1 MGFEIAIG
9 LAQSGADV
17 VIADRNESQGRW
29 AVGRIRPLAPGS
41 LIRFE
46 TLDLSSLS
54 AVTDFV
60 GRVVRLER
68 PVDLLVN
75 NAGVMGL
82 PQRQVSAD
90 GFEMQ
95 LATNYLGHFALTA
108 KLLPLLRPGFD
119 PRVVQVGSLSHRMGT
134 IHWNDLQMERRYAPM
149 RAYNQSKLAQLMF
162 AFELQR
168 RSDSGRWGVLSVAAH
183 PGYART
189 KLFAHGPGRRS
200 VMHRLHQG
208 LGVFL
213 SHSAAS
219 GAVPV
224 LFAATS
230 PKAMPGGYYGPQG
243 VFGLAGPPGAAG
255 ISERALDYEA
265 ARRLWDVS
273 IELTGA
279 EWPVEQVTHKAA
291 GLTGTN

>member
-1 MGFEIAIG
+1 MAAVSEF
-9 LAQSGADV
+9 V
-17 VIADRNESQGRW
+17 SQI
-29 AVGRIRPLAPGS
+29 VK
-41 LIRFE
+41 
-46 TLDLSSLS
+46 
-54 AVTDFV
+54 
-60 GRVVRLER
+60 LER

-75 NAGVMGL
+75 NAAVMGL
-82 PQRQVSAD
+82 PRRQVSVD

-108 KLLPLLRPGFD
+108 KLLPLLRRGID
-119 PRVVQVGSLSHRMGT
+119 PRVVQVGSLSHRMGS
-134 IHWNDLQMERRYAPM
+134 IHWNDLQMERRYAPV

-168 RSDSGRWGVLSVAAH
+168 QSDQGRWGVLSVAAH

-189 KLFAHGPGRRS
+189 RLFAEGPGRRS
-200 VMHRLHQG
+200 LMHRLHQG
-208 LGVFL
+208 LRVFL
-213 SHSAAS
+213 SHSAAA

-243 VFGLAGPPGAAG
+243 AFGLAGPPGAAG

-265 ARRLWDVS
+265 ARKLWEVS
-273 IELTGA
+273 VRLTGA
-279 EWPVEQVTHKAA
+279 EWPKEWTPTKAE